1 MSQQL
6 QEIANQTQ
14 EPWAAHR
21 AQYAL
26 QIVEAVNAG
35 EMTPDEGQELMR
47 DLVRMDRLDSES
59 SNMALKTALVTAVF
73 LAANLPI

>member
-1 MSQQL
+1 MTQQL

-14 EPWAAHR
+14 EPWAAQR

-26 QIVEAVNAG
+26 QICEAVNTG
-35 EMTPDEGQELMR
+35 EMPADEGQELMR

>member
-1 MSQQL
+1 MTQQL
-6 QEIANQTQ
+6 QEIALSN
-14 EPWAAHR
+14 EPWAAQR

-26 QIVEAVNAG
+26 QICEAVGKG
-35 EMTPDEGQELMR
+35 EMSADEGQELMR

-59 SNMALKTALVTAVF
+59 SDIQLKTALVTAVY

>member
-1 MSQQL
+1 MTQQL

-14 EPWAAHR
+14 EPWAAQR
-21 AQYAL
+21 AGYAL

-35 EMTPDEGQELMR
+35 EMSADEAQELMR

>member
-1 MSQQL
+1 MTQQL

-14 EPWAAHR
+14 EPWAAQR
-21 AQYAL
+21 AGYAL
-26 QIVEAVNAG
+26 QICEAVNKG
-35 EMTPDEGQELMR
+35 EMTADEAQELMR

>member
-1 MSQQL
+1 MTQQL

-14 EPWAAHR
+14 EPWAAQR

-26 QIVEAVNAG
+26 QICEAVNKG
-35 EMTPDEGQELMR
+35 EMTADEAQELMR

>member
-1 MSQQL
+1 MTQQL
-6 QEIANQTQ
+6 QEIAQQTQ
-14 EPWAAHR
+14 EPWAAQR

-26 QIVEAVNAG
+26 QICEAVNRG
-35 EMTPDEGQELMR
+35 EMTADEAQELMR